1 MNSLKEKKCCHVNN
15 EFQVNKETYKIAM
28 EMALSGYSSTSD
40 SGFDIVILDFFFQ
53 VSTKDI
59 FA

>member
-1 MNSLKEKKCCHVNN
+1 
-15 EFQVNKETYKIAM
+15 M

-59 FA
+59 FAWLFPFEYSLSNDAND